1 MIQRRLENTIKS
13 LLQRHPAVALLG
25 PRQVGKTTLALS
37 IGASSASTYLDL
49 ETPSDRAKI
58 AEPENYFASHADGLV
73 ILDEIQRVPE
83 LFAVLRGVI
92 DRGRRDG
99 RGTGR
104 FLILGSASRDLLRQS
119 SESLAG
125 RIAYT
130 ELGGFNICEVG
141 DTPAALERLF
151 VRGGFPGSFLAD
163 SDIASLEWRQSFV
176 RTYLERD
183 MPLLG
188 SRVPVET
195 LRRFW
200 TMLAHAQGGLWNAA
214 GIASGLGMSG
224 QSVGRYL
231 DLFVDMLLVRRLAP
245 WVSNAGKRMVR
256 SPKVYM
262 RDSGITHALLGIAD
276 AESLAGHPVVGASW
290 EGFVIETLLAVSP
303 AGTEAYFYRTASGV
317 EADLILVFPDKR
329 RWMIEIKRTHAPK
342 VERSFHIAC
351 ADIAPERAFVVYT
364 GDELFAVSPGIE
376 AIGVVDLARR
386 ITDYEETLL
395 PQ

>member
-1 MIQRRLENTIKS
+1 MIQRRLGNRIKS
-13 LLQRHPAVALLG
+13 LLERHPAVALLG

-37 IGASSASTYLDL
+37 LGASGTSAYLDL

-58 AEPENYFASHADGLV
+58 AEPESYFASHVDDLV

-83 LFAVLRGVI
+83 LFAVLRGII
-92 DRGRRDG
+92 DRGRREG
-99 RGTGR
+99 RGVGR

-130 ELGGFNICEVG
+130 ELGGFDALEVG
-141 DTPAALERLF
+141 TTPTALEQLF

-163 SDIASLEWRQSFV
+163 SDATSFEWRQSFI

-188 SRVPVET
+188 SHVPVET

-214 GIASGLGMSG
+214 WIASGLGMSG
-224 QSVGRYL
+224 QSIGRYL
-231 DLFVDMLLVRRLAP
+231 DLFVDMLLVRRLEP
-245 WVSNAGKRMVR
+245 WVSNAGKRMIR

-262 RDSGITHALLGIAD
+262 RDSGITHALLGIVD
-276 AESLAGHPVVGASW
+276 AESLTGHPVVGVSW
-290 EGFVIETLLAVSP
+290 EGFVIETLIAASP
-303 AGTEAYFYRTASGV
+303 TDTEAYFYRTASGV
-317 EADLILVFPDKR
+317 EADLVLVFPDKR
-329 RWMIEIKRTHAPK
+329 RWAVEIKRTRAPK
-342 VERSFHIAC
+342 TERSFHIAC
-351 ADIAPERAFVVYT
+351 ADITPERAFVVYT
-364 GDELFAVSPGIE
+364 GDESFVLSPGIE
-376 AIGVVDLARR
+376 AIGVVALAKM
-386 ITDYEETLL
+386 ISNS
-395 PQ
+395 

>member
-1 MIQRRLENTIKS
+1 MIQRRLETTIKS

-37 IGASSASTYLDL
+37 IGASSTSTYLDL

-92 DRGRRDG
+92 DRGRREG

-130 ELGGFNICEVG
+130 ELGGFNMLEVG
-141 DTPAALERLF
+141 DMPDVPERLF
-151 VRGGFPGSFLAD
+151 VRGGFPGSFLAGSD
-163 SDIASLEWRQSFV
+163 STSLEWRQSFV

-188 SRVPVET
+188 SRVPAET

-214 GIASGLGMSG
+214 GIASGIGMSG

-276 AESLAGHPVVGASW
+276 AESLAGHPIVGSSW
-290 EGFVIETLLAVSP
+290 EGFVIEMLLAVSP
-303 AGTEAYFYRTASGV
+303 TGTEAYFYRTASGV
-317 EADLILVFPDKR
+317 EADLVLVFPDKR
-329 RWMIEIKRTHAPK
+329 RWVVEIKRTHAPK
-342 VERSFHIAC
+342 VERGFHTAC
-351 ADIAPERAFVVYT
+351 ADIAPERAFIVYT
-364 GDELFAVSPGIE
+364 GDESFAVSPGID
-376 AIGVVDLARR
+376 AIGAAKLARH
-386 ITDYEETLL
+386 IADYGEALL
-395 PQ
+395 PR

>member
-25 PRQVGKTTLALS
+25 PRQVGKTTLAFSL
-37 IGASSASTYLDL
+37 GASRSSVYLDL

-58 AEPENYFASHADGLV
+58 AEPESYFASHADSLV

-92 DRGRRDG
+92 DRGRREG

-130 ELGGFNICEVG
+130 ELGGFNILEVG
-141 DTPAALERLF
+141 TTPATLEQLF
-151 VRGGFPGSFLAD
+151 VRGGFPGSFLAG
-163 SDIASLEWRQSFV
+163 SDIASLEWRQSFI
-176 RTYLERD
+176 RSYLERD

-245 WVSNAGKRMVR
+245 WIGNAGKRMVR

-262 RDSGITHALLGIAD
+262 RDSGVTHALLGITD

-317 EADLILVFPDKR
+317 EADLVLVFPDKR
-329 RWMIEIKRTHAPK
+329 RWVIEIKRTRAPK
-342 VERSFHIAC
+342 VERGFHTAC
-351 ADIAPERAFVVYT
+351 ADIAPEQAFVVYT
-364 GDELFAVSPGIE
+364 GDESFFLSQGIE
-376 AIGVVDLARR
+376 AIGVADLARR
-386 ITDYEETLL
+386 LAKEMNV
-395 PQ
+395 

>member
-1 MIQRRLENTIKS
+1 MIQRRLGSTIKS

-37 IGASSASTYLDL
+37 IGASSTSVYLDL

-58 AEPENYFASHADGLV
+58 AEPESYFASHADSLV

-83 LFAVLRGVI
+83 LFSVLRGII
-92 DRGRRDG
+92 DRGRREG
-99 RGTGR
+99 RGVGR

-130 ELGGFNICEVG
+130 ELGGFDAFEVG
-141 DTPAALERLF
+141 TTPTALEQLF
-151 VRGGFPGSFLAD
+151 VRGGFPGSFLVG
-163 SDIASLEWRQSFV
+163 SDAASFEWRQSFI

-188 SRVPVET
+188 SHVPVET

-200 TMLAHAQGGLWNAA
+200 TMLAHAQGGLWNASWV
-214 GIASGLGMSG
+214 ASGLGMSG
-224 QSVGRYL
+224 QSIGRYL
-231 DLFVDMLLVRRLAP
+231 DLFVDMLLVRRLEP
-245 WVSNAGKRMVR
+245 WVSNAGKRMIR
-256 SPKVYM
+256 APKVYM
-262 RDSGITHALLGIAD
+262 RDSGITHALLGIVD

-303 AGTEAYFYRTASGV
+303 TGTEAYFYRTASGV
-317 EADLILVFPDKR
+317 EADLVLVFPDKR
-329 RWMIEIKRTHAPK
+329 RWAIEIKRTRTPK
-342 VERSFHIAC
+342 AERGFHIAC
-351 ADIAPERAFVVYT
+351 ADITPERAFVVYT
-364 GDELFAVSPGIE
+364 GDESFALAQGVE
-376 AIGVVDLARR
+376 AVGVVDLARR
-386 ITDYEETLL
+386 IADY
-395 PQ
+395 